1 MKIFIAIENLVLYGI
16 KNNLIQKEDEIFI
29 KNRIA
34 EILKIEELKDI
45 EVVEENNLE
54 NILKDILDYACE
66 KGLIDNNIIERDLFD
81 TKVMGVLIDRPS
93 NIRKVFFDKYKISP
107 KDATDFYYKLSQDS
121 DYIRKYRIKKD
132 MRWKVETEYGSLDI
146 TINLSK
152 PEKDHKDVYLL
163 KNSKNSDYPKCLLCK
178 ENEGYMGRINH
189 YARQN
194 HRIIPIKINN
204 VDYFF
209 QYSPYVY
216 YNEHCIIFTSE
227 HTPMK
232 IDRKTFV
239 NLLGFIKIFPH
250 YFIGSNTDLPI
261 TGCSIL
267 SHSHFQGGNYTFCME
282 KAPIEKEFKINGFED
297 VNVGIVKWP
306 MSVIRLSSDD
316 TDKLINLADKILSSW
331 RVYNDEEC
339 FIFSHTG
346 DEIHNTITSI
356 ARKIGDKFE
365 LDLVLRN
372 NITTDE
378 YPFGVYHPHEEFHN
392 IKKESIGLIEV
403 MGLAILPARLKI
415 EMDILKEYILE
426 GKNIERNKQII
437 KHNNWVKIFINNYN
451 KITKENIDDIIK
463 REIGKTFL
471 NVLENAGV
479 FKRDEK
485 GQKGFEKFINSLNN

>member
-1 MKIFIAIENLVLYGI
+1 
-16 KNNLIQKEDEIFI
+16 
-29 KNRIA
+29 
-34 EILKIEELKDI
+34 
-45 EVVEENNLE
+45 
-54 NILKDILDYACE
+54 
-66 KGLIDNNIIERDLFD
+66 
-81 TKVMGVLIDRPS
+81 
-93 NIRKVFFDKYKISP
+93 
-107 KDATDFYYKLSQDS
+107 
-121 DYIRKYRIKKD
+121 
-132 MRWKVETEYGSLDI
+132 
-146 TINLSK
+146 
-152 PEKDHKDVYLL
+152 
-163 KNSKNSDYPKCLLCK
+163 
-178 ENEGYMGRINH
+178 
-189 YARQN
+189 
-194 HRIIPIKINN
+194 
-204 VDYFF
+204 
-209 QYSPYVY
+209 
-216 YNEHCIIFTSE
+216 
-227 HTPMK
+227 
-232 IDRKTFV
+232 
-239 NLLGFIKIFPH
+239 
-250 YFIGSNTDLPI
+250 
-261 TGCSIL
+261 
-267 SHSHFQGGNYTFCME
+267 
-282 KAPIEKEFKINGFED
+282 
-297 VNVGIVKWP
+297 

-346 DEIHNTITSI
+346 NEIHNTITSI

-426 GKNIERNKQII
+426 GKNIEKNKQII
-437 KHNNWVKIFINNYN
+437 KHNNWVKSFINNYN